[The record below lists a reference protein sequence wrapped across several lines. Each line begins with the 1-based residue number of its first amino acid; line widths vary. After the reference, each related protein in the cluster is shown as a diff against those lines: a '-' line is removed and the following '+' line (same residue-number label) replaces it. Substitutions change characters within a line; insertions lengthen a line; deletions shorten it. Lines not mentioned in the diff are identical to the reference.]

1 MRKFTLIT
9 GASSGLGLDYAT
21 EYAKANENLILIAR
35 RIDRLETIKADL
47 LAKYPIEV
55 LIYRVDLSDQKQTDQ
70 FLDQIPKDIFVVR
83 LINNAG
89 FGHHDAFE
97 DYPNEV
103 VSGMIEV
110 NVLALTR
117 LAHYFIPKM
126 KAAQEGE
133 ILNVASMA
141 AFTPGPF
148 MAEYYATKAYVVSFS
163 MALHEELKP
172 FKIKVSALC
181 PGPTHTE
188 FGQAAKYKHH
198 DGIQSKVS
206 MASLPVVKMSI
217 KALKQNKKIAVP
229 GFTNK
234 ILKVLMSIIPLSISS
249 KVISRIQKQRF

>member
-47 LAKYPIEV
+47 ETKYPIEV

-70 FLDQIPKDIFVVR
+70 FLDQIPEDIFVVR

-89 FGHHDAFE
+89 FGHHNAFE
-97 DYPNEV
+97 DYPKEV

-163 MALHEELKP
+163 MALREELKP

-188 FGQAAKYKHH
+188 FGQVANYKHH

-206 MASLPVVKMSI
+206 MASIPVVKMSI
-217 KALKQNKKIAVP
+217 KALKQNKAIAVP

-234 ILKVLMSIIPLSISS
+234 ILKVLMSIIPTSISS
-249 KVISRIQKQRF
+249 KAISKIQKQRF

>member
-1 MRKFTLIT
+1 MRRFTLIT

-21 EYAKANENLILIAR
+21 EYAKAHENLILIAR

-47 LAKYPIEV
+47 ETKYPIEV
-55 LIYRVDLSDQKQTDQ
+55 LIYQVDLSDQKQTQ
-70 FLDQIPKDIFVVR
+70 HFLMQIPDDIFVFR

-97 DYPNEV
+97 DVPKAV

-110 NVLALTR
+110 NVLSLTY
-117 LAHYFIPKM
+117 LAHHFIPKM

-163 MALHEELKP
+163 LALHEELKP

-188 FGQAAKYKHH
+188 FGQAAHYKHH
-198 DGIQSKVS
+198 DGIQNKVS
-206 MASLPVVKMSI
+206 MASLPVVQMSI
-217 KALKQNKKIAVP
+217 KALKKNKAIAVP

-234 ILKVLMSIIPLSISS
+234 VLKVLLSLIPSQLSA